1 MKKTAILNIATEELV
16 RKLHAQHRLE
26 IVIYRKMGNPDL
38 PKLFPDIRWIDC
50 SSDLSENM
58 RSGHAEIR
66 NELESVRKKSP
77 DFFKIDGYD
86 FFEALNRE
94 VFWSNF
100 EELLAGYTLSKIKSE
115 SEIKLVYDYR
125 KKSWFYY
132 QAKFFQFLF
141 RIISDIFRIRGS
153 AVPNFQAKC
162 KIAIRINSPEIISKL
177 GKLPEILGTANIVY
191 YASASSRFA
200 GELRKLHVIDLT
212 GVPPSNSFSLF
223 KRTFTAKRILKRQHV
238 FSVISQYRSMLAMV
252 ARHELLC
259 SKGVKTILLN
269 AGENDG
275 EGNMMAQ
282 VARKF
287 GVRSTN
293 FMNGTKA
300 FDAINQYTEFDFW
313 FMHDTSM
320 QRMASEK
327 YQIPAE
333 RLPVTGHLLEDDAR
347 NYRYSGLLDRFL
359 PADFNGMVIAAFTSP
374 LFFDEN
380 QNLYATLQKFIQ
392 NRSDVLVFIKPHPRD
407 KEYLWDRKDPRII
420 RLDFTGEKADN
431 EQILFDMLSLASAS
445 VSIASTVSF
454 QASWFSIPSITFE
467 LSPFSRLP
475 FTDGIRVKHVNS
487 PELLLTDLESVYH
500 SAKRKNIREQKNV
513 IVDPDYP
520 VAKRIAAF
528 LNHS

>member
-1 MKKTAILNIATEELV
+1 MKQTAILNIATEELV
-16 RKLHAQHRLE
+16 RKLHAQHRLD

-38 PKLFPDIRWIDC
+38 PKLFPDIQWIDC

-58 RSGHAEIR
+58 RSCHAEIR

-77 DFFKIDGYD
+77 EFFKIAGYD

-100 EELLAGYTLSKIKSE
+100 EELLAGYTVRKIE
-115 SEIKLVYDYR
+115 SETKVNLVFDYR
-125 KKSWFYY
+125 KKNWFYY

-141 RIISDIFRIRGS
+141 SLLPDIFRLRKS
-153 AVPNFQAKC
+153 VVPQFDAKD
-162 KIAIRINSPEIISKL
+162 KIAIRLNSPAILPML
-177 GKLPEILGTANIVY
+177 GKLPEILGAEQIIY
-191 YASASSRFA
+191 FASNSSRFA
-200 GELRKLHVIDLT
+200 TELKKLNVADLT
-212 GVPPSNSFSLF
+212 GIRPVHAASLF
-223 KRTFTAKRILKRQHV
+223 KRSFIAKRLLKPEHV

-313 FMHDTSM
+313 FMHDKSM
-320 QRMASEK
+320 QSIASEK
-327 YQIPAE
+327 YRISKE

-347 NYRYSGLLDRFL
+347 NYRYSGLLDRFI
-359 PADFNGMVIAAFTSP
+359 PADFSGMIIAGFTSP

-380 QNLYATLQKFIQ
+380 QNLYASLQQFIQ

-407 KEYLWDRKDPRII
+407 KEFLWDRKDPRII
-420 RLDFTGEKADN
+420 RLDFPGEKVDN
-431 EQILFDMLSLASAS
+431 EQVLFDMLSLASAS

-467 LSPFSRLP
+467 LSPVSRLP

-487 PELLLTDLESVYH
+487 PEQLLIDLETIYNSG
-500 SAKRKNIREQKNV
+500 KRKNIHDLKNV
-513 IVDPDYP
+513 TVHPDYP
-520 VAKRIAAF
+520 VAKRIAEF